1 MDISEYLGFWDWAFI
16 IYLVGIVLAFIFIHD
31 RLCKPE
37 CYRIPLALF
46 FAVWWPLLLVLVM
59 GISVILVVERL
70 LNTIRNFIL
79 AGRE

>member
-1 MDISEYLGFWDWAFI
+1 MDIFEYLGFWDWAFI

-46 FAVWWPLLLVLVM
+46 FALWWPLLLVLVV
-59 GISVILVVERL
+59 GIIAIVFIEDV
-70 LNTIRNFIL
+70 LNAIRNFIL
-79 AGRE
+79 AGRD

>member
-1 MDISEYLGFWDWAFI
+1 MDIFEYLGFWDWATI
-16 IYLVGIVLAFIFIHD
+16 IYMVGLVLAFILIHD

-46 FAVWWPLLLVLVM
+46 FAAWWPLLLVMVV
-59 GISVILVVERL
+59 GIIAIVFVEDL
-70 LNTIRNFIL
+70 LNAIRNFIL

>member
-1 MDISEYLGFWDWAFI
+1 MDIIDYLSFWDWAFI
-16 IYLVGIVLAFIFIHD
+16 IYLVGLVLAFILIHD

-46 FAVWWPLLLVLVM
+46 FAAWWPLLLVLVA
-59 GISVILVVERL
+59 GIAAILLVERL
-70 LNTIRNFIL
+70 LNIIRDFIL

>member
-1 MDISEYLGFWDWAFI
+1 MDIIEYLGFWDWAI
-16 IYLVGIVLAFIFIHD
+16 IVYLVGIVLAFILIHD

-46 FAVWWPLLLVLVM
+46 FAAWWPLLLVLVV
-59 GISVILVVERL
+59 GIMVIIVVEDL

>member
-1 MDISEYLGFWDWAFI
+1 MDIFEYLGFWDWAFI
-16 IYLVGIVLAFIFIHD
+16 IYLVGLVLAFILIHD

-46 FAVWWPLLLVLVM
+46 FAAWWPLLLVLVV
-59 GISVILVVERL
+59 GIIAIVFVEDL
-70 LNTIRNFIL
+70 LNAIRNFIL

>member
-1 MDISEYLGFWDWAFI
+1 MDIFDYLGFWDWATI
-16 IYLVGIVLAFIFIHD
+16 IYLVGLVLAFILIHD

-46 FAVWWPLLLVLVM
+46 FAAWWPLLLVLVA
-59 GISVILVVERL
+59 GIAAILVVERL
-70 LNTIRNFIL
+70 LSIFRDFIL

>member
-1 MDISEYLGFWDWAFI
+1 MDIFEYLGFWDWAII
-16 IYLVGIVLAFIFIHD
+16 IYLVGIVLAFVLIHD

-46 FAVWWPLLLVLVM
+46 FALWWPLLLVLVV
-59 GISVILVVERL
+59 GIIAIVFVEDL
-70 LNTIRNFIL
+70 LNAIRNFIL

>member
-1 MDISEYLGFWDWAFI
+1 MDIIEYLGFWDWAII
-16 IYLVGIVLAFIFIHD
+16 IYLVGIVLAFVLIHD

-46 FAVWWPLLLVLVM
+46 FAIWWPLLLVLAA
-59 GISVILVVERL
+59 GITVILAVEWL
-70 LNTIRNFIL
+70 LDVIRDFIL